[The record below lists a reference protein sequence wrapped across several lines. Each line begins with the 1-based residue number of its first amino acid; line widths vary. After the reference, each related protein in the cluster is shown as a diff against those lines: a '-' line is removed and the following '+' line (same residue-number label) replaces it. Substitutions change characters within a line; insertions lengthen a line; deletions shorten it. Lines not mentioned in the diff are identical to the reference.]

1 MEYKKINT
9 LLDSAKHAQ
18 SMRNNTIFV
27 ENFDEEDFY
36 FFQYYID
43 RFIKLDKIRKN
54 KTPIKID
61 ISSYG
66 GNLNN
71 IFGMLSILESLKEK
85 GYIIKTH
92 CSSKAMSAGLFLLA
106 IGGSKGYRTA
116 GKYAELLLHEQRNF
130 TYGIS
135 THIDK
140 KREYEYSLKT
150 VDLLS
155 KLMEDNTN
163 TSKEQFMN
171 KIDGKE
177 DWVVY
182 AYESIEQNL
191 GWIDK
196 II

>member
-9 LLDSAKHAQ
+9 LTDSMRHSQ
-18 SMRNNTIFV
+18 SMRHNKIFV
-27 ENFDEEDFY
+27 ENFEEEDF
-36 FFQYYID
+36 FIFNYYID
-43 RFIKLDKIRKN
+43 RFLEMDIKRKK
-54 KTPIKID
+54 KTPININ

-71 IFGMLSILESLKEK
+71 IFGMISRLDRLKDN
-85 GYIIKTH
+85 GYIIKCH
-92 CSSKAMSAGLFLLA
+92 CDSKAMSAGLFLLA

-150 VDLLS
+150 VELLS
-155 KLMEDNTN
+155 KLMEENTN
-163 TSKEQFMN
+163 TSKEDFMK

-177 DWVVY
+177 DWIVY

-196 II
+196 IL